1 MLKDSMIILRKELKR
16 IFTDRR
22 LLFMLVV
29 LPLVM
34 LPLMYWFMGRANR
47 SRRSDIAQYSS
58 GIAVYVPETSRESAG
73 EVLDAME
80 GLNASLI
87 LVDRSEL
94 DSTMVQV
101 TGKELELLV
110 VFPPEMDSGEDAASH
125 DLTAY
130 YNSSAD
136 YSEYA
141 LEQFTLL
148 VSALDDSLV
157 EDRIRELG
165 LSPGVLSAYTVNAS
179 AEPGS
184 IDLAGEG
191 SLMGKIIGMMV
202 PFFIIIYLFANAMKV
217 GLDSVA
223 GEKER
228 GTLAVL
234 LVNQVGRL
242 SIVLGKMLSVMTAA
256 IVGAVSSALGLKIA
270 SRYLMDM
277 ISSGGEAVADYTM
290 TTMDFVQFGVIVI
303 PMAILISSIVLVVS
317 TYARNVKEGQGMIMP
332 VYLLIMVMGMTTM
345 QSGDVA
351 PGWMRIAPVFSSLAV
366 LKDIFMKTA
375 VWGDILFATG
385 TSLVLSALLVFLA
398 LRMFN
403 DERILFRV

>member
-1 MLKDSMIILRKELKR
+1 MLKDSMIILKKELRR

-34 LPLMYWFMGRANR
+34 LPLMYSFMGRANR
-47 SRRSDIAQYSS
+47 SRQSDIAQYSS
-58 GIAVYVPETSRESAG
+58 RIAVLVPGDSEVAAG
-73 EVLDAME
+73 HIVEAME
-80 GLNASLI
+80 EMNAQLFFI
-87 LVDRSEL
+87 GPGEL
-94 DSTMVQV
+94 DSAQVQI
-101 TGKELELLV
+101 TGKDLELLV
-110 VFPPEMDSGEDAASH
+110 VFPSGMDTDQEVFSF

-130 YNSSAD
+130 YNSTAD
-136 YSEYA
+136 YSEFA
-141 LEQFTLL
+141 LEQFTVMLSIL
-148 VSALDDSLV
+148 NDSFV
-157 EDRIRELG
+157 EQRILEQG
-165 LSPGVLSAYTVNAS
+165 LSPDMLSAYTVNVS
-179 AEPGS
+179 SEPGTV
-184 IDLAGEG
+184 DLAGEG

-242 SIVLGKMLSVMTAA
+242 SIVLGKTMSVMTAA
-256 IVGAVSSALGLKIA
+256 IVGAVSSAIGLKIA
-270 SRYLMDM
+270 SRYLIDLV
-277 ISSGGEAVADYTM
+277 SSNGETVADYTM
-290 TTMDFVQFGVIVI
+290 NTMDFVQFGILVI
-303 PMAILISSIVLVVS
+303 PLAVLISSIVLLVS
-317 TYARNVKEGQGMIMP
+317 TFARNVKEGQGMIMP

-345 QSGDVA
+345 QSGDIA
-351 PGWMRIAPVFSSLAV
+351 PSWMRLTPIFNTLAA

-385 TSLVLSALLVFLA
+385 TSLFLSAIFVFIT

-403 DERILFRV
+403 NERILFRV